1 MKEFLKSNVQSLK
14 ELDWPELTLY
24 EIVNNMDVDESI
36 ISLISLKFFHCVMY
50 VPYHFIY
57 RNHRLEFQSKNIGA
71 LKTNCIYGNY
81 SFRYIRKRKG
91 KTLKYYCKITGGANK
106 NVRII

>member
-24 EIVNNMDVDESI
+24 EVVNNIDVDECI
-36 ISLISLKFFHCVMY
+36 ISLIALKYFHYAMHI
-50 VPYHFIY
+50 PYHYIY
-57 RNHRLEFQSKNIGA
+57 RNHKLELQSKNIGA
-71 LKTNCIYGNY
+71 LKTTCICRNY
-81 SFRYIRKRKG
+81 RFRYIRKTQR

-106 NVRII
+106 NARII

>member
-24 EIVNNMDVDESI
+24 EIVNNIDMDDSI
-36 ISLISLKFFHCVMY
+36 ISLISLKFFHCAMHIA
-50 VPYHFIY
+50 YHFIY
-57 RNHRLEFQSKNIGA
+57 RNHKLEFQSKNIRA

-81 SFRYIRKRKG
+81 RFNYIRKRKG
-91 KTLKYYCKITGGANK
+91 KTLKYYCKIT
-106 NVRII
+106 RR

>member
-36 ISLISLKFFHCVMY
+36 ISLVSLKFFHCVMY
-50 VPYHFIY
+50 APYHFIY
-57 RNHRLEFQSKNIGA
+57 RNHRLEFQSKNIRA
-71 LKTNCIYGNY
+71 LKTNCIYENY
-81 SFRYIRKRKG
+81 RFRYIRKRKG
-91 KTLKYYCKITGGANK
+91 KTLKYYCKITG
-106 NVRII
+106 R